1 MTAEPELD
9 TLRDAIQAYVNDD
22 EDAPLVVTDFVI
34 SYAAI
39 DMHTAD
45 TETTNGYA
53 TGGSVHASLGLAH
66 ILVKAITD
74 SLEGDD
80 E

>member
-1 MTAEPELD
+1 MSSDPALEKLHAAVQD
-9 TLRDAIQAYVNDD
+9 YVNSDGD
-22 EDAPLVVTDFVI
+22 EPLVITDFVV

-45 TETTNGYA
+45 TETTNGFT

-66 ILVKAITD
+66 ILVKALTD